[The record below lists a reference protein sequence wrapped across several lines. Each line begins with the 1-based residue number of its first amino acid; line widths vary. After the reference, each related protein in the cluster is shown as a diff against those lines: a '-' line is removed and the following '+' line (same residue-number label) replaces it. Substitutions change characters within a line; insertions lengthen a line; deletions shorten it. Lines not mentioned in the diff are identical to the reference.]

1 MGNRLQV
8 KRRFMMESLLSIKD
22 LSKDY
27 GKAHILKGV
36 NLEIPTG
43 AIFGLVGRNGAGKTT
58 LMRIITGLANPTSGS
73 YSISGISSDDK
84 NILNVRRRMG
94 SIIESPAIYKN
105 LSAYDNVKLQY
116 INLGMTS
123 FDDIPDLLE
132 LVDLKSAGKKKAGK
146 FSLGMKQRL
155 GIAVA
160 LCGKPDIL
168 ILDEPINGLDPQGII
183 QMREILLKIN
193 KERHTTILISSH
205 ILEELSKLATHY
217 AFIENG
223 EILQTLSSADL
234 MSRVRKSSRLKVTA
248 VDPLC
253 PLFDGENINYKI
265 EGEDTVDI
273 FSDITA
279 SHVASLAEKAGVEVL
294 SITENNESLEGYFMN
309 LVAKKDGI
317 S

>member
-27 GKAHILKGV
+27 GKAHILRKV

-183 QMREILLKIN
+183 QMREILFKIN
-193 KERHTTILISSH
+193 KEKHTTILISSH

-217 AFIENG
+217 AFIESG
-223 EILQTLSSADL
+223 EILQTLSSAEL
-234 MSRVRKSSRLKVTA
+234 MSRVRKSSRIKVSA

-253 PLFDGENINYKI
+253 SRFDSENINYKI

-279 SHVASLAEKAGVEVL
+279 SHITSLAEKAGVEVL

-309 LVAKKDGI
+309 LVAEKDGI

>member
-8 KRRFMMESLLSIKD
+8 KRRFMMENLLSIKD
-22 LSKDY
+22 LRKDY

-36 NLEIPTG
+36 NLEIPNG

-105 LSAYDNVKLQY
+105 LSAYDNIKLQY

-146 FSLGMKQRL
+146 W
-155 GIAVA
+155 I
-160 LCGKPDIL
+160 
-168 ILDEPINGLDPQGII
+168 
-183 QMREILLKIN
+183 
-193 KERHTTILISSH
+193 
-205 ILEELSKLATHY
+205 
-217 AFIENG
+217 
-223 EILQTLSSADL
+223 
-234 MSRVRKSSRLKVTA
+234 
-248 VDPLC
+248 
-253 PLFDGENINYKI
+253 
-265 EGEDTVDI
+265 
-273 FSDITA
+273 
-279 SHVASLAEKAGVEVL
+279 
-294 SITENNESLEGYFMN
+294 
-309 LVAKKDGI
+309 
-317 S
+317 

>member
-1 MGNRLQV
+1 
-8 KRRFMMESLLSIKD
+8 
-22 LSKDY
+22 
-27 GKAHILKGV
+27 
-36 NLEIPTG
+36 
-43 AIFGLVGRNGAGKTT
+43 
-58 LMRIITGLANPTSGS
+58 
-73 YSISGISSDDK
+73 
-84 NILNVRRRMG
+84 MG

-205 ILEELSKLATHY
+205 ILEELSKLATHC
-217 AFIENG
+217 AFIESG
-223 EILQTLSSADL
+223 EILQTLSSAEL
-234 MSRVRKSSRLKVTA
+234 MSRVRKSSRIKVSA

-253 PLFDGENINYKI
+253 SRFDSENINYKI

-279 SHVASLAEKAGVEVL
+279 SHITSLAEKAGVEVL

>member
-1 MGNRLQV
+1 MDN
-8 KRRFMMESLLSIKD
+8 LLSVNG
-22 LSKDY
+22 LCKDY
-27 GKAHILKGV
+27 GKAHVLKNV
-36 NLEIPTG
+36 TLDIPAG
-43 AIFGLVGRNGAGKTT
+43 SIFGLVGRNGAGKTT
-58 LMRIITGLANPTSGS
+58 LMRIITGLAKPTSGT

-84 NILNVRRRMG
+84 NILNVRRRIG
-94 SIIESPAIYKN
+94 SIIESPAVYKN
-105 LSAYDNVKLQY
+105 MSAYDNIKLQY

-132 LVDLKSAGKKKAGK
+132 LVDLKGTGKKKAGK

-223 EILQTLSSADL
+223 EILQTLSSSEL
-234 MSRVRKSSRLKVTA
+234 MNRVKKSSRLKVSS

-253 PLFDGENINYKI
+253 PVFDSENIDYKL
-265 EGEDTVDI
+265 EGEDTVDV

-279 SHVASLAEKAGVEVL
+279 SHIASLAERAGVEIL